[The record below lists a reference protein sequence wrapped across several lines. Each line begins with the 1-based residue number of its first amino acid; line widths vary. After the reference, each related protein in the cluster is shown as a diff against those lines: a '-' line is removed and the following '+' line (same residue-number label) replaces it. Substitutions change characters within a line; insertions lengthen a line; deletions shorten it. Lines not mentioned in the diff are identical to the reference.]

1 MQPNWK
7 NSPSLLPGTAMAA
20 ICSRCSRRPCFERSK
35 MMLIKIQ
42 IITGAMSILLLYF
55 TFEMIRKEKIREEY
69 SILWLFTGVATL
81 LFCLFPDFFLAKFLV
96 RITGLFYLSAVVV
109 IVFCFLL
116 LIVLHFSV
124 VISQLTDKNKEI
136 AQRFAIL
143 ELELREWKEKNGP
156 G

>member
-1 MQPNWK
+1 
-7 NSPSLLPGTAMAA
+7 
-20 ICSRCSRRPCFERSK
+20 

>member
-1 MQPNWK
+1 
-7 NSPSLLPGTAMAA
+7 
-20 ICSRCSRRPCFERSK
+20 

-143 ELELREWKEKNGP
+143 ELEFREWKEKNGP